1 MGTREMMHARVTF
14 IIAVLAFCACQSGA
28 EAITAA
34 DGAGGHFTDG
44 LGEAVY
50 GSGAAFASGAF
61 ASGKVPVPNMVPKLG
76 KRLFNAMQKKTLEQ
90 ARVKAIKAK
99 EAALKAKL
107 VAKKKAEKA
116 KKAAEKEVKKARRL
130 ARKKKEA
137 AGKRVKVV
145 KAKLK
150 SKEAEGKAKVEK
162 EKQKALAKGRE
173 MASKQK
179 DRLRRRKQEE

>member
-1 MGTREMMHARVTF
+1 MGSSHTREMMHARVTF

-116 KKAAEKEVKKARRL
+116 KKAAAKL
-130 ARKKKEA
+130 ARKRKEA

-145 KAKLK
+145 KAK
-150 SKEAEGKAKVEK
+150 
-162 EKQKALAKGRE
+162 
-173 MASKQK
+173 
-179 DRLRRRKQEE
+179 